1 MSSRRELCCLTG
13 TQGAPPNY
21 THLPLE
27 PADRALGRSRGGLST
42 KIHALTD
49 DRTRPITV
57 ILTGGQAG
65 DNPQLVPLLDLHRQQ
80 SLPGRTRRFRLLAD
94 KAYSHPSTR
103 QQLRHKGIA
112 HTIPERQDQKDR
124 RKAKG
129 AKGGRPPGFDK
140 QRYAKRNTVER
151 GFLRLKQWR
160 GVATRFD
167 KHALT
172 YLGGVI
178 LAATVI
184 HYRTN

>member
-1 MSSRRELCCLTG
+1 MV
-13 TQGAPPNY
+13 
-21 THLPLE
+21 LPVE
-27 PADRALGRSRGGLST
+27 PVDRALGRSRGGLST

-49 DRTRPITV
+49 DHTRPITV

-65 DNPQLVPLLDLHRQQ
+65 DNPQLVPLLELHHRQ
-80 SLPGRTRRFRLLAD
+80 SPPGRTRRFRLLAD

-103 QQLRHKGIA
+103 QQLRHRRIA

-129 AKGGRPPGFDK
+129 AKGGRPPGFD
-140 QRYAKRNTVER
+140 QATYAKRNTVER

-160 GVATRFD
+160 GIATRFD

-184 HYRTN
+184 HLRTN

>member
-1 MSSRRELCCLTG
+1 M
-13 TQGAPPNY
+13 
-21 THLPLE
+21 
-27 PADRALGRSRGGLST
+27 
-42 KIHALTD
+42 TD

-65 DNPQLVPLLDLHRQQ
+65 DNPQLAPLLELHRRQ
-80 SLPGRTRRFRLLAD
+80 SPPGFSHRFRLLAD

-103 QQLRHKGIA
+103 QHLRHKKIA

-129 AKGGRPPGFDK
+129 SKGGRPPGFNK
-140 QRYAKRNTVER
+140 ETYVHRNTVER

-160 GVATRFD
+160 GIATRYD

-172 YLGGVI
+172 FLGGVI
-178 LAATVI
+178 LAAIVI
-184 HYRTN
+184 YFKTN